1 MKNDAQLALEAAESM
16 TKRMKQD
23 VAIMMDLSTKL
34 LKDAK
39 AALRYPLC
47 RGEAMRLK
55 RTPADHWFSRCVK
68 SGLTLPARMWQ
79 EVRRKQHGPA
89 L

>member
-16 TKRMKQD
+16 AKRMKQD

-39 AALRYPLC
+39 EPPLEIIRYAGAKPC
-47 RGEAMRLK
+47 
-55 RTPADHWFSRCVK
+55 D
-68 SGLTLPARMWQ
+68 
-79 EVRRKQHGPA
+79 
-89 L
+89 